1 MSKKIC
7 EKILTGYTYRWGWP
21 TMATIYKIQKFS
33 IHDGPGIRTT
43 VFFKGC
49 PLRCL
54 WCHNPES
61 QPFGGDPAIPLN
73 QLVAEL
79 EADRIFYDES
89 GGGVTLSGGEPLAQ
103 DMDYIEL
110 LTKTLK
116 SRGISAIIDTCGLVP
131 YENFRRVLPY
141 TDMFLYDL
149 KLLDDVLHTTYTK
162 ASNERILANLA
173 QLGRDKAN
181 ICLRLPL
188 LAGINDSLEDMEKIA
203 AWLQDKGVNPA
214 FISLLPY
221 HLYGRNK
228 YADLGL
234 DAPPQFGTPDEAQ
247 LGVLKD
253 FWQRREYRV
262 SRFFT

>member
-1 MSKKIC
+1 
-7 EKILTGYTYRWGWP
+7 
-21 TMATIYKIQKFS
+21 MATIYKIQKFS

-43 VFFKGC
+43 IFFKGC

-61 QPFGGDPAIPLN
+61 QPFGGEKWPLN
-73 QLVAEL
+73 KLVAEL

-110 LTKTLK
+110 LAKTLQ
-116 SRGISAIIDTCGLVP
+116 SRGISVFIDTCGMVP

-149 KLLDDVLHTTYTK
+149 KLLDNDLHTTYTA
-162 ASNERILANLA
+162 ASNERILSNLV

-188 LAGINDSLEDMEKIA
+188 LGGINDSLEDMEKIA
-203 AWLQDKGVNPA
+203 AWIEDNEVNPT

-228 YADLGL
+228 YADIGL
-234 DAPPQFGTPDEAQ
+234 DTPPPFDTPDEAL

-253 FWQRREYRV
+253 FWQGKGYRV